1 MKLKVKVD
9 TIEGMDASIAGLYE
23 KGDDG
28 KYYLSL
34 DGYDHEAPTK
44 IKEFRQNNIDLQ
56 KKVKEFEDK
65 YKDIDLDK
73 YKELIAKEQQMREKK
88 LLEEGDIDK
97 LVEEK
102 TERMRQDYEG
112 RVERLESNNKELQ
125 DKAEKAQ
132 KRLKEVLIDS
142 EITKAVLSIS
152 QPRQNAMQLILSL
165 GRETWDLNDDGN
177 PVPTKGGKLLYGKD
191 GKTLMTFEEWV
202 ETVTI
207 DRPFLFET
215 VRGAETKGSQKK
227 TITGGTAAELMDMD
241 AGARLE
247 RMFTT
252 GAGIR
257 KQ

>member
-1 MKLKVKVD
+1 MKLKVKLD
-9 TIEGMDASIAGLYE
+9 TIEGMDESVASLYE

-28 KYYLSL
+28 KYYLGL

-44 IKEFRQNNIDLQ
+44 VKEFRENNIQLQ
-56 KKVKEFEDK
+56 KKLKEFEDK
-65 YKDIDLDK
+65 YNGIDLDK
-73 YKELIAKEQQMREKK
+73 YKELQEKEQQMREKK

-97 LVEEK
+97 LVDEK

-112 RVERLESNNKELQ
+112 RVERLETNNKELQ
-125 DKAEKAQ
+125 EKSEKSQ

-152 QPRQNAMQLILSL
+152 QPRQNAMQLILNL
-165 GRETWDLNDDGN
+165 GRDTWDLNDDGE
-177 PVPTKGGKLLYGKD
+177 PVPMKGGKLLYGKD

-215 VRGAETKGSQKK
+215 VRGAETKGSQTKSMS
-227 TITGGTAAELMDMD
+227 GRTADELMGLD

-247 RMFTT
+247 RMYES
-252 GAGIR
+252 GEGMR
-257 KQ
+257 KR